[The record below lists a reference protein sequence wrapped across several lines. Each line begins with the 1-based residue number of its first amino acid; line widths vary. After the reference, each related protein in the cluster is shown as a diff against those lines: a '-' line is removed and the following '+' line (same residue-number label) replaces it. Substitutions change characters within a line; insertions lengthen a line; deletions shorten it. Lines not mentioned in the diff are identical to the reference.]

1 MAALH
6 APAWLDQLS
15 RDLERPELASRL
27 WRDPTVRGASE
38 AELELATLQAA
49 CARIHEEPAYE
60 RLAARLVLRRLYRE
74 VLNTPEPEPEAYRR
88 ALVEFLHHGVRCG
101 AVDERLLRMNTA
113 LLARALQPGRDQLLP
128 LAGLATLADRYLVRE
143 PTTRRLLELPQFLFL
158 RVAMGLSL
166 REDQPELWTLRF
178 YQATSRLDY
187 LPSTPT
193 LFNAGTPH
201 HQLSSCYLLDVQ
213 DSMDDILRSCV
224 EFGQI
229 AKYAGGIGAAV
240 TKLRAAGSP
249 VRGINGTSSGI
260 VPFVHMFDALIKAV
274 SQGGRRRG
282 TLAVY
287 LEPWHLEIR
296 AFLDLKKNAGDPY
309 LRAHSLNTALWLPDE
324 FLERVERDEP
334 WYLFDPQY
342 TPELPELWGQEFH
355 KAYRARI
362 LDAQSG
368 RIPSS
373 AWRVVGA
380 RDLFREI
387 LATLQETSHPWLAF
401 KDASNA
407 RSMLPSVVHSSNL
420 CTEVHL
426 PTSPEEVAVCN
437 LASVNLAR
445 HLTPHGVDEAKLRR
459 TVRLAM
465 RGLDNVLDLNRYPTE
480 RAEQANLR
488 HRPVGLGVMG
498 LAEAFGRLGMRYGD
512 DRSCEFTDR
521 LVEFLSFCAIQASC
535 ELASQR
541 GTFPSFRESRWSQGR
556 VPIDTLEDLQQL
568 RGVVAVDQ
576 RSRLDWDTLRRR
588 VRRGIRNGTVLAI
601 APTATISL
609 IAGTTP
615 GIDPYYANL
624 FARQTLSG
632 KFLELNRVLV
642 EQLQAHGL
650 WDRVRERL
658 VEARGDLSEIEE
670 IPQGLR
676 DLHRTAYQ
684 IPPEDYVRVAA
695 VAQKWVDQGISRN
708 LYLQDRSLQT
718 MERVYLQAW
727 RAGLKSTYYLF
738 MAPRMYAE
746 PSTVRVNKALRKLRW
761 NLEDPQACSVTCES
775 CSS

>member
-1 MAALH
+1 MAVLTP
-6 APAWLDQLS
+6 PAWLAQLS
-15 RDLERPELASRL
+15 RSPELASRL
-27 WRDPTVRGASE
+27 WNDPTVRGASE
-38 AELELATLQAA
+38 ADLEPAALQAA
-49 CARIHEEPAYE
+49 CSRIHEEPAYE
-60 RLAARLVLRRLYRE
+60 RLAARLVLRRLYRD
-74 VLNTPEPEPEAYRR
+74 VLGTPEPDPEAYRR
-88 ALVEFLHHGVRCG
+88 AFVEFLRQGVRCG
-101 AVDERLLRMNTA
+101 ALDERLLRMDTT
-113 LLARALQPGRDQLLP
+113 LLARALEPKRDSLLP
-128 LAGLATLADRYLVRE
+128 LAGLCTLADRYLVRE
-143 PTTRRLLELPQFLFL
+143 PATRRLLELPQFLFL

-166 REDQPELWTLRF
+166 REEQPELWALRF
-178 YQATSRLDY
+178 YHATSQLDY

-201 HQLSSCYLLDVQ
+201 HQLSSCYLSDVQ

-224 EFGQI
+224 EFGKI
-229 AKYAGGIGAAV
+229 AKYAGGIGASV
-240 TKLRAAGSP
+240 TKLRAVGSP

-260 VPFVHMFDALIKAV
+260 IPFVHMFDALIKAI

-296 AFLDLKKNAGDPY
+296 SFLDLKKNAGDPY
-309 LRAHSLNTALWLPDE
+309 LRAHSLNTALWIPDE
-324 FLERVERDEP
+324 FLDRVERDEP
-334 WYLFDPQY
+334 WYLFDPQFV
-342 TPELPELWGQEFH
+342 PELPELWGQAFRE
-355 KAYRARI
+355 AYRARI

-368 RIPSS
+368 RIPPS

-380 RDLFREI
+380 RGLFREI

-401 KDASNA
+401 KDAANA
-407 RSMLPSVVHSSNL
+407 RSMLPGVIHSSNL

-426 PTSPEEVAVCN
+426 PTSPDEVAVCN

-445 HLTPHGVDEAKLRR
+445 HLTPQGVDEARLRR

-465 RGLDNVLDLNRYPTE
+465 RGLDNVLDLNLYPTE
-480 RAEQANLR
+480 RARQANLR
-488 HRPVGLGVMG
+488 HRPVGLGLMG
-498 LAEAFGRLGMRYGD
+498 LAEAFARLGMRYGD
-512 DRSCEFTDR
+512 ARSCEFTDR
-521 LVEFLSFCAIQASC
+521 LVEFLSFCAIEASC
-535 ELASQR
+535 ELAAQR
-541 GTFPSFRESRWSQGR
+541 GAFPSFGESRWSQGL
-556 VPIDTLEDLQQL
+556 VPFDTLEDLHRL
-568 RGVVAVDQ
+568 RGQVEVD
-576 RSRLDWDTLRRR
+576 RSSSLDWDSLRRR
-588 VRRGIRNGTVLAI
+588 VREGIRNGTVLAI

-632 KFLELNRVLV
+632 KFLEFNRVLV
-642 EQLQAHGL
+642 EQLQASGL
-650 WDRVRERL
+650 WERVRERL
-658 VEARGDLSEIEE
+658 VEARGDLSEIEDV
-670 IPQGLR
+670 PQTLR

-695 VAQKWVDQGISRN
+695 RAQKWVDQGISRN
-708 LYLQDRSLQT
+708 LYLQDRSLEC
-718 MERVYLQAW
+718 MERTYLQAW

-761 NLEDPQACSVTCES
+761 NLEEPQTCTVTCES